1 MNLYKFNYRTENL
14 GTLVLSVIAN
24 YENEALHTIL
34 KARIS
39 KERGNISLKSK
50 KQLYDI

>member
-1 MNLYKFNYRTENL
+1 MNLYKFNYRTNEGN
-14 GTLVLSVIAN
+14 LVLSVIAN
-24 YENEALHTIL
+24 YENEALHTVL

-50 KQLYDI
+50 KELYDL